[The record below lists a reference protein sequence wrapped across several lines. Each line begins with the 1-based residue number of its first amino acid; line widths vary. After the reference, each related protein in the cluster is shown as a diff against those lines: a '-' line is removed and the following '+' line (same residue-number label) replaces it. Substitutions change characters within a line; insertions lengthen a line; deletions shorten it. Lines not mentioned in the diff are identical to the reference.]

1 MSLESLESMFSTV
14 EMSKVYSSQGCVRS
28 LLAFEGG
35 LARAQARLGIIPRAA
50 SDKICAKCD
59 EKIFDAAALFAEA
72 ARSGTPVLPLV
83 ERLAELVGPDGGKYV
98 HWGATSQDAVDTAL
112 MLQIREGLSLITDS
126 LDAVCDR
133 CAALADQHR
142 RTVMAGRTLLQQAV
156 PITFGLKAARW
167 LSMSLRRAQS
177 LRDLRARSIAVQ
189 LGGAAGTLAA
199 TVSVH
204 TADAVAEDRGLLLVQ
219 ALAEELGL
227 PAPDLPWH
235 TERDRVAEIA
245 AELGIVAGAMAKIAA
260 TSCFWRRPR
269 WPRLLKPASRERRLI
284 RHAAKT
290 KSR

>member
-1 MSLESLESMFSTV
+1 MI
-14 EMSKVYSSQGCVRS
+14 R
-28 LLAFEGG
+28 
-35 LARAQARLGIIPRAA
+35 
-50 SDKICAKCD
+50 AKCD
-59 EKIFDAAALFAEA
+59 EKMFDGAALFAEA
-72 ARSGTPVLPLV
+72 ARSGTPVIPLV
-83 ERLAELVGPDGGKYV
+83 ARLAELVGGDAGKYV

-167 LSMSLRRAQS
+167 LSMSQRRSQS
-177 LRDLRARSIAVQ
+177 LKELRARSIAVQ

-199 TVSVH
+199 TVSGG
-204 TADAVAEDRGLLLVQ
+204 TSDADAGADDRGLLLVQ

-245 AELGIVAGAMAKIAA
+245 AELGIVAGAMAKIAGDIV
-260 TSCFWRRPR
+260 
-269 WPRLLKPASRERRLI
+269 LLAQTEVAEVVEAGEPGKGASS
-284 RHAAKT
+284 AMPQKT